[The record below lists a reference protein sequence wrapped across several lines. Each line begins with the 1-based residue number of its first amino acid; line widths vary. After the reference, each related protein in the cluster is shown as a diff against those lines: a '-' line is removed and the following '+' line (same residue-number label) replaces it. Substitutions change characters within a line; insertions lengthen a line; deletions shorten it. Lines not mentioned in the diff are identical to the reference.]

1 MLRVLGRRVVLGRCP
16 STLLLRLTRPAA
28 CRTRLLSTVSPTS
41 ADAAAAGAKSN
52 DLAEALATEPK
63 DTRPWVVRNPLTTLF
78 FAIVGSWAYSL
89 WCQNRTRKLQDAV
102 EDEVRG
108 RAPINEDELL
118 ELRALNDVSTAT
130 IAALPSAAAAIGCSK
145 SIRADQ
151 LLQLLRRNAASGQPL
166 KEEYALERMLMAIP
180 HDGPALDVCVTAG
193 TLAVLSTGPVAERL
207 EAIFELLAEGTGTAR
222 QVPAD
227 RLLSLLEALRRTG
240 QMPPEKYVLTVDE
253 GKNALGLGRDWYTI
267 QPVRE
272 YSAQDWCDT
281 VLRGEVAA
289 DSAAEVPA
297 EPTAPTTSV
306 DIVQFIELMTSPT
319 VCLWGE
325 CYRIAERKRQQK
337 LRDDA
342 EEARHN
348 PSFSTRAWN
357 TITGGGGDKP
367 ADPAAS

>member
-1 MLRVLGRRVVLGRCP
+1 MLRVGRRVVLGRCP
-16 STLLLRLTRPAA
+16 STLLLRLRPATS
-28 CRTRLLSTVSPTS
+28 RTRLLSTVSPTS

-227 RLLSLLEALRRTG
+227 RLLSLLEALRCTG

-253 GKNALGLGRDWYTI
+253 GKNALGFGRDWYTI

-281 VLRGEVAA
+281 MFRGEVAA
-289 DSAAEVPA
+289 DGAAEVP
-297 EPTAPTTSV
+297 APTTSV
-306 DIVQFIELMTSPT
+306 DIVQFIELMTSST

-342 EEARHN
+342 EEARRS
-348 PSFSTRAWN
+348 PSFFTRAWN

-367 ADPAAS
+367 ADPVAS